1 MTQDTI
7 TQAIHPSTTGSN
19 TANTTSTITKRRRQT
34 QKGLTYF
41 FSVGACTQI
50 ALHKSPSGHYSYITY
65 SKGIQVHPSQRT
77 TLQRAAALLCKWTEL
92 DLWKLFNL

>member
-1 MTQDTI
+1 MTYNTNTPVADAGT
-7 TQAIHPSTTGSN
+7 STTT
-19 TANTTSTITKRRRQT
+19 TAAKRRHV

-41 FSVGACTQI
+41 FSIDACTQI

-65 SKGIQVHPSQRT
+65 SKGMQVHPSQRT
-77 TLQRAAALLCKWTEL
+77 TLQRAAALLYKWTEL

>member
-7 TQAIHPSTTGSN
+7 TQAIHPSTTDSN
-19 TANTTSTITKRRRQT
+19 TANTTNTIAKHRRQT

-77 TLQRAAALLCKWTEL
+77 TLQRIACLLHGWNES
-92 DLWKLFNL
+92 DLQELFNS